1 MTPFRNPRFTRREL
15 LASTAGLGALSG
27 CARSRSRLDRNT
39 LTVWHSWGGV
49 MGPRIQKVLAAYR
62 RTHPQVTI
70 RDVFSRNDLSSNQ
83 KFFTSV
89 AAGTPP
95 DVTFVDGPQVAS
107 WAEWGALEP
116 LTQRVEAS

>member
-1 MTPFRNPRFTRREL
+1 MQVVRIPTLSRRDL
-15 LASTAGLGALSG
+15 LTGAAALGPLAG
-27 CARSRSRLDRNT
+27 CSRSLRGFDRNT

-62 RTHPQVTI
+62 RTHPNIRI

-95 DVTFVDGPQVAS
+95 DVTFVDGPQ
-107 WAEWGALEP
+107 
-116 LTQRVEAS
+116 